1 MGPVDVTFTKLRGR
15 YEIAVRRSVGAALA
29 PRTGPGHSDAV
40 PHDVAHLL
48 VEIEDGLRGGVY
60 GRLAAADGDDG
71 MFWPADPK
79 ERRASL
85 HRRRSPTPDESADM
99 ARSER
104 LATLTVA
111 LWEVARGR
119 RSPDPAWPGSGEA
132 AGVDADLLARLFAR
146 YDDFAARWA
155 ALAPGG
161 SITLAWPLP
170 EGTGRRRRTGRRG
183 GR

>member
-1 MGPVDVTFTKLRGR
+1 MDVTFTKLAGR
-15 YEIAVRRSVGAALA
+15 YEIAVDRTAGPALA
-29 PRTGPGHSDAV
+29 PRNGPGHSDAV

-48 VEIEDGLRGGVY
+48 VEIEDGLRGAVY

-71 MFWPADPK
+71 LFWPVDPAA
-79 ERRASL
+79 RRASL
-85 HRRRSPTPDESADM
+85 KNRRAPTADESADM

-104 LATLTVA
+104 LASLTVA

-119 RSPDPAWPGSGEA
+119 RRPDPAWPGRVEDSGVEA
-132 AGVDADLLARLFAR
+132 GLLARLFDR

-155 ALAPGG
+155 ALPVGG
-161 SITLAWPLP
+161 TITLAWPFP
-170 EGTGRRRRTGRRG
+170 EGTGKRRRG